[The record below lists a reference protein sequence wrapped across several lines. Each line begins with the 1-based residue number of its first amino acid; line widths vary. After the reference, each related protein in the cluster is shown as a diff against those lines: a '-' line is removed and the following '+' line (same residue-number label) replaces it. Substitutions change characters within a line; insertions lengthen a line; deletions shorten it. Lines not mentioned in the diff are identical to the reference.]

1 MKTRHKQQ
9 SDENFPVAS
18 LFVSKSLRPLV
29 ADYYAFARRCDDI
42 ADNPDLRPEEK
53 LAQLREISDIFYGV
67 KKYRGSKLAFAARLK
82 NDFLRENLDFSLAGD
97 LLSAFRRDAEG
108 YDYQTWGQLVG
119 YCQYSAAPV
128 GRFMLALHDENPITY
143 QPAASLCTALQIVNH
158 LQDIKYDCLKLGR
171 VYLPADLMAE
181 YGVSRADLI
190 AGQTCPPLRKL
201 IAHLSELVR
210 GQLKEGAVLPG
221 LIRSRR
227 LRYQVCIIL
236 SLTNIMLK
244 KINKGDVLRR
254 EIRLGRW
261 DWLRGTV
268 GGLCRGF
275 FIRGRIY

>member
-1 MKTRHKQQ
+1 MKKVKHKRPQ
-9 SDENFPVAS
+9 DESFPVGK
-18 LFVSKSLRPLV
+18 LVKKSLRPLV
-29 ADYYAFARRCDDI
+29 LAYYNAARSADDI
-42 ADNPDLRPEEK
+42 ADAQNLTRKEK
-53 LAQLREISDIFYGV
+53 LAQLAETARAFHNKEAEGQFRAAADLG
-67 KKYRGSKLAFAARLK
+67 KLFGM
-82 NDFLRENLDFSLAGD
+82 ENLANTLFLD
-97 LLSAFRRDAEG
+97 LLTAFERDAENRQPEIWEQLI
-108 YDYQTWGQLVG
+108 DY
-119 YCQYSAAPV
+119 CKYSAAPV
-128 GRFMLALHDENPITY
+128 GRFMLAIHDENPSTY
-143 QPAASLCTALQIVNH
+143 LPAETLCAALQIVNH

-261 DWLRGTV
+261 DWLRGIV

>member
-1 MKTRHKQQ
+1 
-9 SDENFPVAS
+9 
-18 LFVSKSLRPLV
+18 
-29 ADYYAFARRCDDI
+29 
-42 ADNPDLRPEEK
+42 
-53 LAQLREISDIFYGV
+53 
-67 KKYRGSKLAFAARLK
+67 
-82 NDFLRENLDFSLAGD
+82 
-97 LLSAFRRDAEG
+97 
-108 YDYQTWGQLVG
+108 
-119 YCQYSAAPV
+119 
-128 GRFMLALHDENPITY
+128 MLALHDENPITY

-201 IAHLSELVR
+201 IAHLSELIR

-261 DWLRGTV
+261 DWLRGIV